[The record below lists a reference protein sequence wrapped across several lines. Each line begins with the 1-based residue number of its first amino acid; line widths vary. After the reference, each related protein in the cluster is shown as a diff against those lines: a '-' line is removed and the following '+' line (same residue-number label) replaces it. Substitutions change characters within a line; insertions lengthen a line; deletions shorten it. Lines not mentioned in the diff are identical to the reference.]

1 MKGEIIM
8 LKKSKV
14 IALLVVCVMT
24 FAVVQPAFAERTW
37 GEVGQDTAA
46 GAVTGGYWGG
56 LIGAAIAGAAV
67 IATGGLAAIPL
78 AGAAIGSAALT
89 GAAVGGGAGA
99 VAGASGIITVSD
111 IEGFHRALGEAMKMS
126 PEDRAKWEKLRD
138 DGEKLMQFVEY
149 SKLGQQMYQDYKAGL
164 FKQNWDNGTYDREM
178 WRINTDG
185 APYWQD
191 WFK

>member
-1 MKGEIIM
+1 MRR
-8 LKKSKV
+8 SKLV
-14 IALLVVCVMT
+14 ALLMVCVMS

-37 GEVGQDTAA
+37 GEVGKDTAA
-46 GAVTGGYWGG
+46 GAATGGFWGG

-78 AGAAIGSAALT
+78 AGAAIGGAALT
-89 GAAVGGGAGA
+89 GAAVGGGTGA
-99 VAGASGIITVSD
+99 VIGASGVITASELGD
-111 IEGFHRALGEAMKMS
+111 FHRELAQALE
-126 PEDRAKWEKLRD
+126 RAKWTPEQQKAIQKSID
-138 DGEKLMQFVEY
+138 DGEKFLQFVETT
-149 SKLGQQMYQDYKAGL
+149 KVGMQMYQDYKAGQ
-164 FKQNWDNGTYDREM
+164 FQQNWNNGTYDREL